1 MLATILAAIVA
12 LTILS
17 SAIIITTGIAAPPG
31 EQQQTDPQD
40 NKKSLSI
47 EKNKYAS
54 SEARIRFAAL
64 DRMGYHQILYTTTN
78 NANANSTPNDVTSN
92 NNSDSNNK
100 MTKNNNNNNDN
111 NKDNNNNNNNNNYSA
126 APIASCGQVVT
137 KDVILSEDLECTGI
151 GMIAGKDGITIQL
164 NGHKLSL
171 INTTTT
177 RGTTPALENIGI
189 LIAGYKNVTIVGPGI
204 ITGFDKGVEFAGSK
218 GGYILDLKLTENK
231 IGISLKVSNGITIYR
246 NFIDGNTIG
255 IASQSSRS
263 WGVIAYNQIIQNAN
277 QGVMLMDS
285 HFFIISA
292 NTIIKNGKNGIFLD
306 VHSSDNTLLSNNI
319 LSQTVDIN
327 NADGIPINI
336 SQNVFVENSCHKALP
351 DGLC

>member
-1 MLATILAAIVA
+1 MLATTLAAIVA

-17 SAIIITTGIAAPPG
+17 SAIIITKGIAPPE

-54 SEARIRFAAL
+54 SEARIGFAAL
-64 DRMGYHQILYTTTN
+64 DRIGHQILYTTTS
-78 NANANSTPNDVTSN
+78 NANSNSTPNDVSSS
-92 NNSDSNNK
+92 NNSDSNDK
-100 MTKNNNNNNDN
+100 MTKNNNN
-111 NKDNNNNNNNNNYSA
+111 DNNNNNNSV

-189 LIAGYKNVTIVGPGI
+189 LIADYKNVTIVGPGI

-292 NTIIKNGKNGIFLD
+292 NTIIKNGENGIFLD

>member
-1 MLATILAAIVA
+1 MLATTLAAIVA

-17 SAIIITTGIAAPPG
+17 SAIIITTGIAAPP
-31 EQQQTDPQD
+31 EEQQQQTDPQD

-47 EKNKYAS
+47 EKNEYAS
-54 SEARIRFAAL
+54 SKARIGFAAL
-64 DRMGYHQILYTTTN
+64 DRIGHQILYTTTS
-78 NANANSTPNDVTSN
+78 NANANSTSNDVTSS

-100 MTKNNNNNNDN
+100 MTKNNNNND
-111 NKDNNNNNNNNNYSA
+111 KDNNNNNNNNNNRA

-189 LIAGYKNVTIVGPGI
+189 LIADYKNVTIVGPGI

-218 GGYILDLKLTENK
+218 DGYILDLKLTENK

>member
-1 MLATILAAIVA
+1 MLATTLAAIVA

-17 SAIIITTGIAAPPG
+17 SAIIITTGIAALPE

-54 SEARIRFAAL
+54 SEARIGFAAL
-64 DRMGYHQILYTTTN
+64 DRIGHHQILYTTTN
-78 NANANSTPNDVTSN
+78 NANANSTPNDVTSS

-100 MTKNNNNNNDN
+100 MIKNNNNNDN
-111 NKDNNNNNNNNNYSA
+111 NNNNKDNNNNNNYSA

-189 LIAGYKNVTIVGPGI
+189 LIADYKNVTIVGPGI

-263 WGVIAYNQIIQNAN
+263 WGVIAYNQITLNAN

>member
-12 LTILS
+12 LTVLS
-17 SAIIITTGIAAPPG
+17 SAIIITTGIAPPG

-54 SEARIRFAAL
+54 SEARIGFAAL
-64 DRMGYHQILYTTTN
+64 DRIGHQILYTTTS
-78 NANANSTPNDVTSN
+78 NANANSTPNDVTSS
-92 NNSDSNNK
+92 NNSDSNDK
-100 MTKNNNNNNDN
+100 MTKNNNNDN
-111 NKDNNNNNNNNNYSA
+111 NNNNNDNNNNNNNNNNSA

-189 LIAGYKNVTIVGPGI
+189 LIADYKNVTIVGPGI

>member
-1 MLATILAAIVA
+1 
-12 LTILS
+12 
-17 SAIIITTGIAAPPG
+17 
-31 EQQQTDPQD
+31 
-40 NKKSLSI
+40 
-47 EKNKYAS
+47 
-54 SEARIRFAAL
+54 
-64 DRMGYHQILYTTTN
+64 
-78 NANANSTPNDVTSN
+78 
-92 NNSDSNNK
+92 
-100 MTKNNNNNNDN
+100 
-111 NKDNNNNNNNNNYSA
+111 
-126 APIASCGQVVT
+126 
-137 KDVILSEDLECTGI
+137 
-151 GMIAGKDGITIQL
+151 MIAGKDGITIQL

>member
-1 MLATILAAIVA
+1 MLATTLAAIVA

-17 SAIIITTGIAAPPG
+17 SAIIITTGIAALPE

-54 SEARIRFAAL
+54 SEARIGFAAL
-64 DRMGYHQILYTTTN
+64 DRIGHHQILYTTTN
-78 NANANSTPNDVTSN
+78 NANANSTPNDVTSS

-100 MTKNNNNNNDN
+100 MIKNNNNNDN
-111 NKDNNNNNNNNNYSA
+111 NNNNKDNNNNNNYSA

-189 LIAGYKNVTIVGPGI
+189 LIADYKNVTIVGPGI
-204 ITGFDKGVEFAGSK
+204 IAGFDKGVEFAGSK

-263 WGVIAYNQIIQNAN
+263 WGVIAYNQITLNAN